1 MIARKYRSQGQ
12 FFRLPL
18 VVVTPIAH
26 ETGTELFSV
35 AAFQGSVRSKPLL
48 FSFQVAVLADG
59 RKHKAISALTAL
71 YSSSPIVPPAASPA
85 LPVRGGA
92 AGRLLGFR
100 RLSAEIA
107 NRLAAARKAARFDPR
122 AVGPGAHLTPEELG
136 LGS

>member
-71 YSSSPIVPPAASPA
+71 YSSSPILPPAALPA

-92 AGRLLGFR
+92 AGRQNLPYSCGGGR
-100 RLSAEIA
+100 QHPP
-107 NRLAAARKAARFDPR
+107 NRLIVFNDSDFF
-122 AVGPGAHLTPEELG
+122 TPFA
-136 LGS
+136 